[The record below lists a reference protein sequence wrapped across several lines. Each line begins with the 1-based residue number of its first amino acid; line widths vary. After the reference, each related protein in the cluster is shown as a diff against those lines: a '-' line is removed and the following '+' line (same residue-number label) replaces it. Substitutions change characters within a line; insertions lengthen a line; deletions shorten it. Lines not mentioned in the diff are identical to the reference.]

1 MLRPSIHSL
10 HDGLSFATTLNPS
23 CSQTQN
29 PCWTVSTMI
38 CRLVK
43 TSSHSGLAQAILI
56 LISLKEVLVSLDKD
70 DVDYEIHINF

>member
-1 MLRPSIHSL
+1 
-10 HDGLSFATTLNPS
+10 
-23 CSQTQN
+23 
-29 PCWTVSTMI
+29 MI